1 MIVVDTNV
9 LFSTLL
15 NHKAYYY
22 DILADKSFQF
32 LIPKFAFVE
41 LFKYKDKITRYSKH
55 NDDEILEMLY
65 NIMKNIQIYDE
76 NIISSNSYKKAWDL
90 TKDID
95 EKDTV
100 FVALCLETNSS
111 LWTGDK
117 KLINGLKNKGFNNFF
132 HKM

>member
-1 MIVVDTNV
+1 MIVVDTNI

-15 NHKAYYY
+15 NQNAHYY
-22 DILADKSFQF
+22 DILSDKSFQF
-32 LIPKFAFVE
+32 LMPKFAFVE
-41 LFKYKDKITRYSKH
+41 LFKYKEKITKYSKH
-55 NDDEILEMLY
+55 SDDEILEVLY

-76 NIISSNSYKKAWDL
+76 AIISSDSYKKAWHL

-100 FVALCLETNSS
+100 FVALCLETNSE

-117 KLINGLKNKGFNNFF
+117 KLMNGLKSKGFTQFF
-132 HKM
+132 DN